1 VGSCG
6 AGDGRNLCQIDSL
19 SYFQLQTTS
28 YIRTLH
34 LHQDSLLHKHFPF
47 FLLLRSLPTLFFTSC
62 IAFYIIII
70 ADWNMPTRSRSPL
83 MSWKNTRFLDDIDVD
98 AASTTRPSQPNL
110 ERRSSYSL
118 ERFLQEPDEPELSP
132 ASSVEARHLDTTE
145 FARRRKR
152 MQSPSSSTGPYHG
165 GVPPPVS
172 GRRPRL
178 LLMGQRRLVSRFP
191 RHRYHLA
198 NTAAGA
204 GSRQ

>member
-1 VGSCG
+1 VW
-6 AGDGRNLCQIDSL
+6 GRGREKSL
-19 SYFQLQTTS
+19 PDKHSFLFSIANHFIHSHVTPSSRLTLAQT
-28 YIRTLH
+28 LP
-34 LHQDSLLHKHFPF
+34 LF

-98 AASTTRPSQPNL
+98 SASSTRPSQPKF